1 MSETNVTTCG
11 LSIYNWRLILC
22 QTKTVDGKEKPR
34 CVIAEFPKMEIWQLG
49 WKEQTK
55 QNDVMRFHE
64 FSMKAVSVTVQTK
77 RPRFRKQKSQVK
89 VAGQKTTGRV

>member
-1 MSETNVTTCG
+1 M
-11 LSIYNWRLILC
+11 
-22 QTKTVDGKEKPR
+22 DGKEKPR

-55 QNDVMRFHE
+55 QNDVIRFHE

-77 RPRFRKQKSQVK
+77 RPRFRKQKITGQSGRTENNRSCLK
-89 VAGQKTTGRV
+89 VNVGSRT

>member
-1 MSETNVTTCG
+1 M
-11 LSIYNWRLILC
+11 
-22 QTKTVDGKEKPR
+22 DGKEKPR

-64 FSMKAVSVTVQTK
+64 FGMKAVSVTVQTK
-77 RPRFRKQKSQVK
+77 RPRFRKQKNHRSKWQDRKQQVVFESERGK
-89 VAGQKTTGRV
+89 